1 MNDGEKLFLEEIK
14 DQIKELKE
22 NINKHFIKTCN
33 ELKEV
38 SKNQIK
44 IESDLN
50 NHLKTV
56 NERRISKREQKFLII
71 AGISTIITAVAI
83 FT

>member
-1 MNDGEKLFLEEIK
+1 MDDDVKLFLEEIK
-14 DQIKELKE
+14 DQIKKLKE
-22 NINKHFIKTCN
+22 NINKHFTKTCN
-33 ELKEV
+33 ELREV

-56 NERRISKREQKFLII
+56 NERRVSKREQKFLII
-71 AGISTIITAVAI
+71 AGISTIVAAVAI